1 MAELI
6 KNQQIIQTIN
16 VKRVYLMIQTAIQ
29 KIVILMYEIDNK
41 YNTFN
46 SFMMM
51 WI

>member
-51 WI
+51 